1 MGPLPVLSDL
11 LAEQRGVQVS
21 GWGLQVAGG
30 ARMLDACTHLKDLV
44 GPAIQELQAQLEK
57 G

>member
-30 ARMLDACTHLKDLV
+30 ARMLDACTHLKELV

>member
-11 LAEQRGVQVS
+11 QAEQRGVQIS
-21 GWGLQVAGG
+21 GRGLQVAGG
-30 ARMLDACTHLKDLV
+30 DRMLDSHTHLKELV
-44 GPAIQELQAQLEK
+44 GPAIWELQAQLEK